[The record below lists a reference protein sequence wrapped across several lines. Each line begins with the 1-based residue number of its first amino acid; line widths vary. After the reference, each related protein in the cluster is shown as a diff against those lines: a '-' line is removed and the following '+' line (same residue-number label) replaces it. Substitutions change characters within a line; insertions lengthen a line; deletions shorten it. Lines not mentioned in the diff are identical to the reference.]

1 MSATVRPSDAPTFRW
16 TLERF
21 LQEGR
26 SLARCRHP
34 SIVGVADVFEAY
46 GTAYMVLEFEDGSS
60 LGRWLDLLGRPPSQD
75 EIDGILMPL
84 LDALAYLHSHD
95 MLHRDIAPD
104 NIMIRR
110 DGKPCLIDFGAARQ
124 AIAERSQ
131 VMSAIVKAGYSPPE
145 QYTTAGRS
153 QGPWTDIYALSGTL
167 YRALSGKRP
176 AEATERQI
184 EDELTPIAEAVEY
197 PEDYRPEFLD
207 AIDAGLRLRP
217 SERPQSVAEWY
228 GMLGLPGSAPIYR
241 PGGQSEPPSSPTSG
255 PGVTRRRD
263 GASQPASAPRSG
275 AAGAA
280 NVDPQAIANVGPGP
294 VTIARVA
301 AERDSRLG
309 RKLVLAVVGASVLVF
324 GSNFAG
330 VWSTPGQREA
340 RLEEERKR
348 GGPIKQVED
357 ERLKR
362 LKQQAE
368 DKERT
373 DRQAR
378 ERQASRDAADKAA
391 RDRATATDPNAPPK
405 LADTDCQTTKPLDGI
420 VAACSEIIS
429 KFNSFAEAYSVRGWA
444 LRERNQP
451 ERALSD
457 FNRALELAATASNYS
472 QRGLTYLRL
481 KDFDRAIVDY
491 NKAVELEPRSAAHIN
506 DRGVAYM
513 DLQDYK
519 RAIADF
525 DRAIELDP
533 RYPLPFNNRARA
545 HALGA
550 KDHTRAIADLDRAI
564 QLNPRY
570 GLAFENR
577 AFSQLDLKD
586 FDKAIADFTKALEFS
601 PRSARAFNGR
611 GVAYER
617 KGNRALAIAR
627 LPSRARCQPRFFS
640 GARESDTAWRETLMG
655 DEAKAGPVA
664 ASTPPP
670 DGTTPP
676 ERRAHST
683 LDSGSEPVGDG
694 TSRAR
699 FLIVGAILLVLALVS
714 TNVLRVWSTPWQVSA
729 RVEAERRA
737 TERREAERVAAD
749 REAAARKEAARKA
762 LEREVAARQE
772 TARRAAEEAAKRRTA
787 EEAAARRA
795 ASEEAA
801 RRRAAQPETR
811 SANLKPRRRGEKAW
825 RKRGASSK
833 S

>member
-1 MSATVRPSDAPTFRW
+1 MSSRDDDTASGRRGPPPLAPEGFSALSTGTRLSERYVVESVIGAGGFGITYLARHEALGKPYAIKEHFPRQFAYRDGVSATVRPSDAPTFRW
-16 TLERF
+16 TLDRF

-75 EIDGILMPL
+75 EIDGILVPL

-153 QGPWTDIYALSGTL
+153 QGPWTDIYALAGTL

-184 EDELTPIAEAVEY
+184 DDELVPIAQAVEF

-228 GMLGLPGSAPIYR
+228 EMLGLPGSAPVYL
-241 PGGQSEPPSSPTSG
+241 PGGQSEQPTSSPTSG
-255 PGVTRRRD
+255 AGASRRRE
-263 GASQPASAPRSG
+263 GTSQPASAPRSG
-275 AAGAA
+275 ARSAPRSGAVGTE
-280 NVDPQAIANVGPGP
+280 NPNPQQVASTGPSP

-309 RKLVLAVVGASVLVF
+309 RNLVFGIIGATVLVF

-340 RLEEERKR
+340 RLEAERKR

-357 ERLKR
+357 DKLKR
-362 LKQQAE
+362 LKQQAA

-373 DRQAR
+373 EREAR
-378 ERQASRDAADKAA
+378 EREAQRTAADKAA
-391 RDRATATDPNAPPK
+391 RDKATAKDPAARPK
-405 LADTDCQTTKPLDGI
+405 LADTDCQTTKPLEGI

-429 KFNSFAEAYSVRGWA
+429 RFNDYADAYSTRGWA

-457 FNRALELAATASNYS
+457 FNRALDLAPDTAATYS

-481 KDFDRAIVDY
+481 KDVDHAIADY
-491 NKAVELEPRSAAHIN
+491 NKAIELSPRSAAFIN

-513 DLQDYK
+513 DLKDYK
-519 RAIADF
+519 RAIVDF
-525 DRAIELDP
+525 DKAIEIDP
-533 RYPLPFNNRARA
+533 SYPLPFNNRARA
-545 HALGA
+545 HSLGA
-550 KDHTRAIADLDRAI
+550 KDHARAIADLDRAI

-586 FDKAIADFTKALEFS
+586 LDKAIADFTKAIEFS
-601 PRSARAFNGR
+601 PRSARAYNGR

-617 KGNRALAIAR
+617 KGNRALAIADYR
-627 LPSRARCQPRFFS
+627 RALDASQS
-640 GARESDTAWRETLMG
+640 YSAARENL
-655 DEAKAGPVA
+655 
-664 ASTPPP
+664 
-670 DGTTPP
+670 
-676 ERRAHST
+676 
-683 LDSGSEPVGDG
+683 
-694 TSRAR
+694 
-699 FLIVGAILLVLALVS
+699 
-714 TNVLRVWSTPWQVSA
+714 
-729 RVEAERRA
+729 
-737 TERREAERVAAD
+737 
-749 REAAARKEAARKA
+749 
-762 LEREVAARQE
+762 
-772 TARRAAEEAAKRRTA
+772 
-787 EEAAARRA
+787 
-795 ASEEAA
+795 
-801 RRRAAQPETR
+801 TR
-811 SANLKPRRRGEKAW
+811 LGEKP
-825 RKRGASSK
+825 
-833 S
+833 

>member
-1 MSATVRPSDAPTFRW
+1 MSRSDDETTGGRKAHGQPAPEGFSALSTGTRLSERYVIESVIGAGGFGITYLARHQALGKPYAIKEHFPRQFAFRDGVSATVRPSDAPTFRW
-16 TLERF
+16 TLDRF

-60 LGRWLDLLGRPPSQD
+60 LGRWLDLLDRPPTQD

-153 QGPWTDIYALSGTL
+153 QGPWTDIYALAGTL
-167 YRALSGKRP
+167 YRALAGTRP

-184 EDELTPIAEAVEY
+184 EDELIPIAEAVEY
-197 PEDYRPEFLD
+197 PEDYRPEFLA

-217 SERPQSVAEWY
+217 SERPQSVATWHT
-228 GMLGLPGSAPIYR
+228 MLGLPGSAPIYR
-241 PGGQSEPPSSPTSG
+241 SGGQSEPPTASPTSG
-255 PGVTRRRD
+255 PGAGRRRE
-263 GASQPASAPRSG
+263 GSSQPASVPRSG
-275 AAGAA
+275 SRPGASGAA
-280 NVDPQAIANVGPGP
+280 NADPLQVASAGPGP

-309 RKLVLAVVGASVLVF
+309 RNLVIGVAGATLLVF

-330 VWSTPGQREA
+330 LWSTPGQIEA
-340 RLEEERKR
+340 RLEQERKQ
-348 GGPIKQVED
+348 GGPIKQTDED
-357 ERLKR
+357 RLKR
-362 LKQQAE
+362 LKQQVE
-368 DKERT
+368 EKERT
-373 DRQAR
+373 DRQIR
-378 ERQASRDAADKAA
+378 ERQAQRDAADKAA
-391 RDRATATDPNAPPK
+391 RDKAVAVDPNARPR
-405 LADTDCQTTKPLDGI
+405 LADTDCQTSKPLEGI

-429 KFNSFAEAYSVRGWA
+429 RFNDYADAYTVRAWA

-457 FNRALELAATASNYS
+457 LNRALELAPNTAATFS
-472 QRGLTYLRL
+472 QRALTYLRL
-481 KDFDRAIVDY
+481 KDFDKAVADY
-491 NKAVELEPRSAAHIN
+491 NKAIELDPRSAEHVN

-570 GLAFENR
+570 GLAYENR
-577 AFSQLDLKD
+577 GFSQLDLKD
-586 FDKAIADFTKALEFS
+586 IDKAIADFTKAIEFS

-617 KGNRALAIAR
+617 KGNRALAIADYR
-627 LPSRARCQPRFFS
+627 RALDVNQGFS
-640 GARESDTAWRETLMG
+640 AARENL
-655 DEAKAGPVA
+655 
-664 ASTPPP
+664 
-670 DGTTPP
+670 
-676 ERRAHST
+676 
-683 LDSGSEPVGDG
+683 
-694 TSRAR
+694 
-699 FLIVGAILLVLALVS
+699 
-714 TNVLRVWSTPWQVSA
+714 
-729 RVEAERRA
+729 
-737 TERREAERVAAD
+737 
-749 REAAARKEAARKA
+749 
-762 LEREVAARQE
+762 
-772 TARRAAEEAAKRRTA
+772 
-787 EEAAARRA
+787 
-795 ASEEAA
+795 
-801 RRRAAQPETR
+801 TR
-811 SANLKPRRRGEKAW
+811 LGEKP
-825 RKRGASSK
+825 
-833 S
+833 

>member
-1 MSATVRPSDAPTFRW
+1 MSRSDDETTGGRKAHGQPAPEGFSALSTGTRLSERYVIESVIGAGGFGITYLARHQALGKPYAIKEHFPRQFAFRDGVSATVRPSDAPTFRW
-16 TLERF
+16 TLDRF

-60 LGRWLDLLGRPPSQD
+60 LGRWLDLLDRPPTQD

-153 QGPWTDIYALSGTL
+153 QGPWTDIYALAGTL
-167 YRALSGKRP
+167 YRALAGTRP

-184 EDELTPIAEAVEY
+184 EDELIPIAEAVEY
-197 PEDYRPEFLD
+197 PEDYRPEFLA

-217 SERPQSVAEWY
+217 SERPQSVATWY
-228 GMLGLPGSAPIYR
+228 TMLGLPGSAPIYR
-241 PGGQSEPPSSPTSG
+241 SGGQSEPPTASPTSG
-255 PGVTRRRD
+255 PGAGRRRE
-263 GASQPASAPRSG
+263 GSSQPASVPRSGSRPG

-280 NVDPQAIANVGPGP
+280 NADPLQVAGAGPGP

-309 RKLVLAVVGASVLVF
+309 RNLVIGVAGATLLVF

-330 VWSTPGQREA
+330 LWSTPGQIEA
-340 RLEEERKR
+340 RLEQERKQ
-348 GGPIKQVED
+348 GGPIKQTDED
-357 ERLKR
+357 RLKR
-362 LKQQAE
+362 LKQQVE
-368 DKERT
+368 EKERT
-373 DRQAR
+373 DRQIR
-378 ERQASRDAADKAA
+378 ERQAQRDAADKAA
-391 RDRATATDPNAPPK
+391 RDKAVAVDPNARPR
-405 LADTDCQTTKPLDGI
+405 LADTDCQTSKPLEGI

-429 KFNSFAEAYSVRGWA
+429 RFNDYADAYTVRAWA

-457 FNRALELAATASNYS
+457 LNRALELAPNTAATFS
-472 QRGLTYLRL
+472 QRALTYLRL
-481 KDFDRAIVDY
+481 KDFDKAVADY
-491 NKAVELEPRSAAHIN
+491 NKAIELDPRSAEHVN

-570 GLAFENR
+570 GLAYENR
-577 AFSQLDLKD
+577 GFSQLDLKD
-586 FDKAIADFTKALEFS
+586 IDKAIADFTKAIEFS

-617 KGNRALAIAR
+617 KGNRALAIADYR
-627 LPSRARCQPRFFS
+627 RALDVNQGFS
-640 GARESDTAWRETLMG
+640 AARENL
-655 DEAKAGPVA
+655 
-664 ASTPPP
+664 
-670 DGTTPP
+670 
-676 ERRAHST
+676 
-683 LDSGSEPVGDG
+683 
-694 TSRAR
+694 
-699 FLIVGAILLVLALVS
+699 
-714 TNVLRVWSTPWQVSA
+714 
-729 RVEAERRA
+729 
-737 TERREAERVAAD
+737 
-749 REAAARKEAARKA
+749 
-762 LEREVAARQE
+762 
-772 TARRAAEEAAKRRTA
+772 
-787 EEAAARRA
+787 
-795 ASEEAA
+795 
-801 RRRAAQPETR
+801 TR
-811 SANLKPRRRGEKAW
+811 LGEKP
-825 RKRGASSK
+825 
-833 S
+833 

>member
-1 MSATVRPSDAPTFRW
+1 MSRSDDETTGGRKAHGQPAPEGFSALSTGTRLSERYVIESVIGAGGFGITYLARHQALGKPYAIKEHFPRQFAFRDGVSATVRPSDAPTFRW
-16 TLERF
+16 TLDRF

-60 LGRWLDLLGRPPSQD
+60 LGRWLDLLDRPPTQD

-153 QGPWTDIYALSGTL
+153 QGPWTDIYALAGTL
-167 YRALSGKRP
+167 YRALAGTRP

-184 EDELTPIAEAVEY
+184 EDELIPIAEAVEY
-197 PEDYRPEFLD
+197 PEDYRPEFLA

-217 SERPQSVAEWY
+217 SERPQSVATWHT
-228 GMLGLPGSAPIYR
+228 MLGLPGSAPIYR
-241 PGGQSEPPSSPTSG
+241 SGGQSEPPTASPTSG
-255 PGVTRRRD
+255 PGAGRRRE
-263 GASQPASAPRSG
+263 GSSQPASVPRSGSRPG

-280 NVDPQAIANVGPGP
+280 NADPLQVAGAGPGP

-309 RKLVLAVVGASVLVF
+309 RNLVIGVAGATLLVF

-330 VWSTPGQREA
+330 LWSTPGQIEA
-340 RLEEERKR
+340 RLEQERKQ
-348 GGPIKQVED
+348 GGPIKQTDED
-357 ERLKR
+357 RLKR
-362 LKQQAE
+362 LKQQVE
-368 DKERT
+368 EKERT
-373 DRQAR
+373 DRQIR
-378 ERQASRDAADKAA
+378 ERQAQRDAADKAA
-391 RDRATATDPNAPPK
+391 RDKAVAVDPNARPR
-405 LADTDCQTTKPLDGI
+405 LADTDCQTSKPLEGI

-429 KFNSFAEAYSVRGWA
+429 RFNDYADAYTVRAWA

-457 FNRALELAATASNYS
+457 LNRALELAPNTAATFS
-472 QRGLTYLRL
+472 QRALTYLRL
-481 KDFDRAIVDY
+481 KDFDKAVADY
-491 NKAVELEPRSAAHIN
+491 NKAIELDPRSAEHVN

-570 GLAFENR
+570 GLAYENR
-577 AFSQLDLKD
+577 GFSQLDLKD
-586 FDKAIADFTKALEFS
+586 IDKAIADFTKAIEFS

-617 KGNRALAIAR
+617 KGNRALAIADYR
-627 LPSRARCQPRFFS
+627 RALDVNQGFS
-640 GARESDTAWRETLMG
+640 AARENL
-655 DEAKAGPVA
+655 
-664 ASTPPP
+664 
-670 DGTTPP
+670 
-676 ERRAHST
+676 
-683 LDSGSEPVGDG
+683 
-694 TSRAR
+694 
-699 FLIVGAILLVLALVS
+699 
-714 TNVLRVWSTPWQVSA
+714 
-729 RVEAERRA
+729 
-737 TERREAERVAAD
+737 
-749 REAAARKEAARKA
+749 
-762 LEREVAARQE
+762 
-772 TARRAAEEAAKRRTA
+772 
-787 EEAAARRA
+787 
-795 ASEEAA
+795 
-801 RRRAAQPETR
+801 TR
-811 SANLKPRRRGEKAW
+811 LGEKP
-825 RKRGASSK
+825 
-833 S
+833 

>member
-1 MSATVRPSDAPTFRW
+1 MSSRDDETASGRRGAASHAPEGFSALSTGTRLSERYVVESVIGAGGFGITYLARHEALGKPYAIKEHFPRQFAFRDGVSATVRPSDAPTFRW
-16 TLERF
+16 TLDRF

-60 LGRWLDLLGRPPSQD
+60 FNRWLDLLGRPPSQD
-75 EIDGILMPL
+75 EIDGILVPL

-153 QGPWTDIYALSGTL
+153 QGPWTDIYALAGTL

-184 EDELTPIAEAVEY
+184 DDELVPIAQAVEY
-197 PEDYRPEFLD
+197 PDDYRPEFLD

-217 SERPQSVAEWY
+217 SQRPQSVAEWY
-228 GMLGLPGSAPIYR
+228 EMLGLPGVAPVYL
-241 PGGQSEPPSSPTSG
+241 PGGKSEQPTSSPATG
-255 PGVTRRRD
+255 PGASRRRE
-263 GASQPASAPRSG
+263 GSSQPASAPRSG
-275 AAGAA
+275 ARSAAAGTA
-280 NVDPQAIANVGPGP
+280 NADFQQAVNAGPSP
-294 VTIARVA
+294 NTVARVA

-309 RKLVLAVVGASVLVF
+309 RNLVYGILGATALVF

-340 RLEEERKR
+340 RLEQERKR
-348 GGPIKQVED
+348 GGPIKQSED
-357 ERLKR
+357 EKLKQLKR
-362 LKQQAE
+362 QAE

-373 DRQAR
+373 DRLAK
-378 ERQASRDAADKAA
+378 ERQAERDAADKAA
-391 RDRATATDPNAPPK
+391 RDRAASADPNARPK
-405 LADTDCQTTKPLDGI
+405 LADTDCQTTKPLEGI

-429 KFNSFAEAYSVRGWA
+429 KFNDYTEAYSVRGWA
-444 LRERNQP
+444 LRERNQA

-457 FNRALELAATASNYS
+457 FNRALDLAPNRPETYS

-481 KDFDRAIVDY
+481 KDFDRAIADY
-491 NKAVELEPRSAAHIN
+491 NKAIELSPRSSAFLN

-513 DLQDYK
+513 DLKDYK

-525 DRAIELDP
+525 DKAIEIDP
-533 RYPLPFNNRARA
+533 SYSLPFNNRARA

-550 KDHTRAIADLDRAI
+550 QDHQRAIADLDRAI

-586 FDKAIADFTKALEFS
+586 LDKAIADFTKAVEFS
-601 PRSARAFNGR
+601 PRSARAYNGR

-617 KGNRALAIAR
+617 KGNRALAIADYR
-627 LPSRARCQPRFFS
+627 RALDAS
-640 GARESDTAWRETLMG
+640 SSYSAARENL
-655 DEAKAGPVA
+655 
-664 ASTPPP
+664 
-670 DGTTPP
+670 
-676 ERRAHST
+676 
-683 LDSGSEPVGDG
+683 
-694 TSRAR
+694 
-699 FLIVGAILLVLALVS
+699 
-714 TNVLRVWSTPWQVSA
+714 
-729 RVEAERRA
+729 
-737 TERREAERVAAD
+737 
-749 REAAARKEAARKA
+749 
-762 LEREVAARQE
+762 
-772 TARRAAEEAAKRRTA
+772 
-787 EEAAARRA
+787 
-795 ASEEAA
+795 
-801 RRRAAQPETR
+801 TR
-811 SANLKPRRRGEKAW
+811 LGEKP
-825 RKRGASSK
+825 
-833 S
+833 

>member
-1 MSATVRPSDAPTFRW
+1 MSSRDNDTAGGRRGQLPHAPEGFSALSTGTRLSERYVVESVIGAGGFGITYLARHEALGKPYAIKEHFPRQFAFRDGVSATVRPSDAPTFRW

-60 LGRWLDLLGRPPSQD
+60 LGRWLEQLGRPPSQD

-167 YRALSGKRP
+167 YRALSGNRP

-217 SERPQSVAEWY
+217 SERPQSVAQWY
-228 GMLGLPGSAPIYR
+228 GLLGLPGSAPVYR

-255 PGVTRRRD
+255 PGTTRRRE
-263 GASQPASAPRSG
+263 GASQPASAPRSAPRSG

-280 NVDPQAIANVGPGP
+280 NADPQAIADVGPGP

-309 RKLVLAVVGASVLVF
+309 RNLVLGVLGASVLIF

-357 ERLKR
+357 EKLIR
-362 LKQQAE
+362 LKQQVE

-373 DRQAR
+373 DRLAR

-391 RDRATATDPNAPPK
+391 RDRAVATDPNAPPK
-405 LADTDCQTTKPLDGI
+405 LADTDCQTSKPLEGI

-429 KFNSFAEAYSVRGWA
+429 KFNNFAEAYAVRGWA

-451 ERALSD
+451 ERSLSD
-457 FNRALELAATASNYS
+457 FNRALELAPTAANYS
-472 QRGLTYLRL
+472 QRGLTHLRL
-481 KDFDRAIVDY
+481 KDFDRAIADY

-586 FDKAIADFTKALEFS
+586 LDKAIADFTKALEFS
-601 PRSARAFNGR
+601 PTSARAFNGR

-617 KGNRALAIAR
+617 KGNRALAIADYR
-627 LPSRARCQPRFFS
+627 RALDANSGFS
-640 GARESDTAWRETLMG
+640 AARENL
-655 DEAKAGPVA
+655 
-664 ASTPPP
+664 
-670 DGTTPP
+670 
-676 ERRAHST
+676 
-683 LDSGSEPVGDG
+683 
-694 TSRAR
+694 
-699 FLIVGAILLVLALVS
+699 
-714 TNVLRVWSTPWQVSA
+714 
-729 RVEAERRA
+729 
-737 TERREAERVAAD
+737 
-749 REAAARKEAARKA
+749 
-762 LEREVAARQE
+762 
-772 TARRAAEEAAKRRTA
+772 
-787 EEAAARRA
+787 
-795 ASEEAA
+795 
-801 RRRAAQPETR
+801 TR
-811 SANLKPRRRGEKAW
+811 LGEKP
-825 RKRGASSK
+825 
-833 S
+833 

>member
-1 MSATVRPSDAPTFRW
+1 
-16 TLERF
+16 
-21 LQEGR
+21 
-26 SLARCRHP
+26 
-34 SIVGVADVFEAY
+34 VADVFEAY

-60 LGRWLDLLGRPPSQD
+60 LARWLDLLGRPPTQD

-153 QGPWTDIYALSGTL
+153 QGPWTDIYALAGTL
-167 YRALSGKRP
+167 YRALAGKRP

-184 EDELTPIAEAVEY
+184 DDELIPIAEAVEY

-228 GMLGLPGSAPIYR
+228 EMLGLPGTAPVYL
-241 PGGQSEPPSSPTSG
+241 PGGQSEAPTASPATG
-255 PGVTRRRD
+255 PGATRRRE
-263 GASQPASAPRSG
+263 GSSQPASVPRSG
-275 AAGAA
+275 ARSGPRTGAGGAA
-280 NVDPQAIANVGPGP
+280 NAGPQQIVNADPSPS
-294 VTIARVA
+294 TIARVA

-309 RKLVLAVVGASVLVF
+309 RNLVYGVIGVTILVF

-330 VWSTPGQREA
+330 VWSTPGQRAA
-340 RLEEERKR
+340 RLEQERQR
-348 GGPIKQVED
+348 GGPIRQAD
-357 ERLKR
+357 DDRLKR

-373 DRQAR
+373 DRLAR
-378 ERQASRDAADKAA
+378 ERQAARDAADKAA
-391 RDRATATDPNAPPK
+391 RDKAVAPDPNARPR
-405 LADTDCQTTKPLDGI
+405 LADTDCQTTKPLEGI
-420 VAACSEIIS
+420 VAACSELIS
-429 KFNSFAEAYSVRGWA
+429 RFNDYAEAYSTRGWA

-457 FNRALELAATASNYS
+457 FNRALDLAPNTAATYS

-481 KDFDRAIVDY
+481 KDFDRAVADY
-491 NKAVELEPRSAAHIN
+491 NKAIELSPRSAAFIN
-506 DRGVAYM
+506 DSGVAYM
-513 DLQDYK
+513 DLKDYK

-533 RYPLPFNNRARA
+533 NYPLPFNNRARA

-550 KDHTRAIADLDRAI
+550 KDHVRAIADLDRAI

-570 GLAFENR
+570 GLAYENR
-577 AFSQLDLKD
+577 AFSQLDVKD
-586 FDKAIADFTKALEFS
+586 LDKAIADFTKAVEFS

-617 KGNRALAIAR
+617 KGNRALAIADYR
-627 LPSRARCQPRFFS
+627 RALDVNS
-640 GARESDTAWRETLMG
+640 GYSAARENL
-655 DEAKAGPVA
+655 
-664 ASTPPP
+664 
-670 DGTTPP
+670 
-676 ERRAHST
+676 
-683 LDSGSEPVGDG
+683 
-694 TSRAR
+694 
-699 FLIVGAILLVLALVS
+699 
-714 TNVLRVWSTPWQVSA
+714 
-729 RVEAERRA
+729 
-737 TERREAERVAAD
+737 
-749 REAAARKEAARKA
+749 
-762 LEREVAARQE
+762 
-772 TARRAAEEAAKRRTA
+772 
-787 EEAAARRA
+787 
-795 ASEEAA
+795 
-801 RRRAAQPETR
+801 TR
-811 SANLKPRRRGEKAW
+811 LGEKP
-825 RKRGASSK
+825 
-833 S
+833 

>member
-1 MSATVRPSDAPTFRW
+1 MSSRDDETASGRRSQAQPAPEGFSALSTGTRLSERYIIESVIGAGGFGITYLARHEALGKAYAIKEHFPRQFAFRDGVSATVRPSDAPTFRW
-16 TLERF
+16 TLDRF
-21 LQEGR
+21 LKEGR

-60 LGRWLDLLGRPPSQD
+60 LGRWLDLLDRPPTQD

-95 MLHRDIAPD
+95 LLHRDIAPD

-153 QGPWTDIYALSGTL
+153 QGPWTDIYALAGTV
-167 YRALSGKRP
+167 YRAIVGKRP
-176 AEATERQI
+176 PEATERQI
-184 EDELTPIAEAVEY
+184 DDELVPIAEAAEY
-197 PEDYRPEFLD
+197 PEDYRQEFLD

-217 SERPQSVAEWY
+217 SERPQSVAQWY
-228 GMLGLPGSAPIYR
+228 AMLGLTGSAPAYL
-241 PGGQSEPPSSPTSG
+241 PGGQLEQPTSSPPSG
-255 PGVTRRRD
+255 PGASRRRE
-263 GASQPASAPRSG
+263 GASHSASTPRSGSRPDSRSG
-275 AAGAA
+275 AAGATGGE
-280 NVDPQAIANVGPGP
+280 PQQVADVGPGP

-309 RKLVLAVVGASVLVF
+309 RNLVIGVGGAALLVF
-324 GSNFAG
+324 GSNLAG
-330 VWSTPGQREA
+330 LWSTPGQHEA
-340 RLEEERKR
+340 RIEKERKQ

-362 LKQQAE
+362 LKQQVE

-373 DRQAR
+373 DRQTR
-378 ERQASRDAADKAA
+378 ERQALRDAADKAA
-391 RDRATATDPNAPPK
+391 RDKATSPDPKVRPR
-405 LADTDCQTTKPLDGI
+405 LADTDCQTSKPLDGI

-429 KFNSFAEAYSVRGWA
+429 RFNDYAEAFTVRAWA

-457 FNRALELAATASNYS
+457 LNRALELAPNTAATYS

-481 KDFDRAIVDY
+481 KDFDRAVADY
-491 NKAVELEPRSAAHIN
+491 NKAIELEPRSAAHIN

-525 DRAIELDP
+525 DRAIEIDP
-533 RYPLPFNNRARA
+533 RYSLPFNNRARA

-577 AFSQLDLKD
+577 GFSQLDLND
-586 FDKAIADFTKALEFS
+586 LDKAIADFTKAIEFS

-611 GVAYER
+611 GVGYER
-617 KGNRALAIAR
+617 KGNRALAIADYR
-627 LPSRARCQPRFFS
+627 RALDANQGFS
-640 GARESDTAWRETLMG
+640 AARENL
-655 DEAKAGPVA
+655 
-664 ASTPPP
+664 
-670 DGTTPP
+670 
-676 ERRAHST
+676 
-683 LDSGSEPVGDG
+683 
-694 TSRAR
+694 
-699 FLIVGAILLVLALVS
+699 
-714 TNVLRVWSTPWQVSA
+714 
-729 RVEAERRA
+729 
-737 TERREAERVAAD
+737 
-749 REAAARKEAARKA
+749 
-762 LEREVAARQE
+762 
-772 TARRAAEEAAKRRTA
+772 
-787 EEAAARRA
+787 
-795 ASEEAA
+795 
-801 RRRAAQPETR
+801 TR
-811 SANLKPRRRGEKAW
+811 LGEKP
-825 RKRGASSK
+825 
-833 S
+833 

>member
-1 MSATVRPSDAPTFRW
+1 MSRSDDETTGGRKAHGQPAPEGFSALSTGTRLSERYVIESVIGAGGFGITYLARHQALGKPYAIKEHFPRQFAFRDGVSATVRPSDAPTFRW
-16 TLERF
+16 TLDRF

-60 LGRWLDLLGRPPSQD
+60 LGRWLDLLDRPPTQD

-153 QGPWTDIYALSGTL
+153 QGPWTDIYALAGTL
-167 YRALSGKRP
+167 YRALAGTRP

-184 EDELTPIAEAVEY
+184 EDELIPIAEAVEY
-197 PEDYRPEFLD
+197 PEDYRPEFLA

-217 SERPQSVAEWY
+217 SERPQSVATWHT
-228 GMLGLPGSAPIYR
+228 MLGLPGSAPIYR
-241 PGGQSEPPSSPTSG
+241 SGGQSEPPTASPTSG
-255 PGVTRRRD
+255 PGAGRRRE
-263 GASQPASAPRSG
+263 GSSQPASVPRSGSRPG

-280 NVDPQAIANVGPGP
+280 NADPLQVAGAGPGP

-309 RKLVLAVVGASVLVF
+309 RNLVIGVAGATLLVF
-324 GSNFAG
+324 GSNYAG
-330 VWSTPGQREA
+330 LWSTPGQIEA
-340 RLEEERKR
+340 RLEQERKQ
-348 GGPIKQVED
+348 GGPIKQTDED
-357 ERLKR
+357 RLKR
-362 LKQQAE
+362 LKQQVE
-368 DKERT
+368 EKERT
-373 DRQAR
+373 DRQIR
-378 ERQASRDAADKAA
+378 ERQAQRDAADKAA
-391 RDRATATDPNAPPK
+391 RDKAVAVDPNARPR
-405 LADTDCQTTKPLDGI
+405 LADTDCQTSKPLEGI

-429 KFNSFAEAYSVRGWA
+429 RFNDYADAYTVRAWA

-457 FNRALELAATASNYS
+457 LNRALELAPNTAATFS
-472 QRGLTYLRL
+472 QRALTYLRL
-481 KDFDRAIVDY
+481 KDFDKAVADY
-491 NKAVELEPRSAAHIN
+491 NKAIELDPRSAEHVN

-570 GLAFENR
+570 GLAYENR
-577 AFSQLDLKD
+577 GFSQLDLKD
-586 FDKAIADFTKALEFS
+586 IDKAIADFTKAIEFS

-617 KGNRALAIAR
+617 KGNRALAIADYR
-627 LPSRARCQPRFFS
+627 RALDVNQGFS
-640 GARESDTAWRETLMG
+640 AARENL
-655 DEAKAGPVA
+655 
-664 ASTPPP
+664 
-670 DGTTPP
+670 
-676 ERRAHST
+676 
-683 LDSGSEPVGDG
+683 
-694 TSRAR
+694 
-699 FLIVGAILLVLALVS
+699 
-714 TNVLRVWSTPWQVSA
+714 
-729 RVEAERRA
+729 
-737 TERREAERVAAD
+737 
-749 REAAARKEAARKA
+749 
-762 LEREVAARQE
+762 
-772 TARRAAEEAAKRRTA
+772 
-787 EEAAARRA
+787 
-795 ASEEAA
+795 
-801 RRRAAQPETR
+801 TR
-811 SANLKPRRRGEKAW
+811 LGEKP
-825 RKRGASSK
+825 
-833 S
+833 

>member
-1 MSATVRPSDAPTFRW
+1 MSRSDDETAGGRKAQGQSAPEGFSALSTGTRLSERYIIESVIGAGGFGITYLARHEALGKPYAIKEHFPRQFAFRDGVSATVRPSDAPTFRW
-16 TLERF
+16 TLDRF

-60 LGRWLDLLGRPPSQD
+60 LSRWLDLLDRPPTQD

-167 YRALSGKRP
+167 YRALAGTRP

-184 EDELTPIAEAVEY
+184 DDELIPIAKAVEY

-217 SERPQSVAEWY
+217 SERPQSVAKWY
-228 GMLGLPGSAPIYR
+228 TMLGLPGSAPVYR
-241 PGGQSEPPSSPTSG
+241 SGGQSEPPTASPTSG
-255 PGVTRRRD
+255 PGTGRRRE
-263 GASQPASAPRSG
+263 GSSQPASAPRAESRPG
-275 AAGAA
+275 TAGAA
-280 NVDPQAIANVGPGP
+280 NGDLQQVAGVGPGP
-294 VTIARVA
+294 VTVARVA

-309 RKLVLAVVGASVLVF
+309 RNLVVGVAGATLLVF

-330 VWSTPGQREA
+330 LWRTPGQIEA
-340 RLEEERKR
+340 RLEQERKQ
-348 GGPIKQVED
+348 GGPIKPSDE

-362 LKQQAE
+362 LKQQVE

-373 DRQAR
+373 DRQIR
-378 ERQASRDAADKAA
+378 ERQAQRDAADKAA
-391 RDRATATDPNAPPK
+391 RDKATAVDPNARPR
-405 LADTDCQTTKPLDGI
+405 LADTDCQTSKPLEGI

-429 KFNSFAEAYSVRGWA
+429 RFNDYAEAYTVRAWA

-457 FNRALELAATASNYS
+457 LNRALELAPNTAATFS
-472 QRGLTYLRL
+472 QRALTYLRL
-481 KDFDRAIVDY
+481 KEFDRAVTDY
-491 NKAVELEPRSAAHIN
+491 DKAIELDPRSAEHVN

-570 GLAFENR
+570 GLAYENR

-586 FDKAIADFTKALEFS
+586 LDKAIADFTKAIEFS

-617 KGNRALAIAR
+617 KGNRALAIADYR
-627 LPSRARCQPRFFS
+627 RALDVNQGFS
-640 GARESDTAWRETLMG
+640 AARENL
-655 DEAKAGPVA
+655 
-664 ASTPPP
+664 
-670 DGTTPP
+670 
-676 ERRAHST
+676 
-683 LDSGSEPVGDG
+683 
-694 TSRAR
+694 
-699 FLIVGAILLVLALVS
+699 
-714 TNVLRVWSTPWQVSA
+714 
-729 RVEAERRA
+729 
-737 TERREAERVAAD
+737 
-749 REAAARKEAARKA
+749 
-762 LEREVAARQE
+762 
-772 TARRAAEEAAKRRTA
+772 
-787 EEAAARRA
+787 
-795 ASEEAA
+795 
-801 RRRAAQPETR
+801 TR
-811 SANLKPRRRGEKAW
+811 LGEKP
-825 RKRGASSK
+825 
-833 S
+833 

>member
-1 MSATVRPSDAPTFRW
+1 MSRSDDETTGGRKAHGQPAPEGFSALSTGTRLSERYVIESVIGAGGFGITYLARHQALGKPYAIKEHFPRQFAFRDGVSATVRPSDAPTFRW
-16 TLERF
+16 TLDRF

-60 LGRWLDLLGRPPSQD
+60 LGRWLDLLDRPPTQD

-153 QGPWTDIYALSGTL
+153 QGPWTDIYALAGTL
-167 YRALSGKRP
+167 YRALAGTRP

-184 EDELTPIAEAVEY
+184 EDELIPIAEAVEY
-197 PEDYRPEFLD
+197 PEDYRPEFLA

-217 SERPQSVAEWY
+217 SERPQSVATWY
-228 GMLGLPGSAPIYR
+228 TMLGLPGSAPIYR
-241 PGGQSEPPSSPTSG
+241 SGGQSEPPTASPTSG
-255 PGVTRRRD
+255 PGAGRRRE
-263 GASQPASAPRSG
+263 GSSQPASVPRSGSRPG

-280 NVDPQAIANVGPGP
+280 NADPLQVAGAGPGP

-309 RKLVLAVVGASVLVF
+309 RNLVIGVAGATLLVF
-324 GSNFAG
+324 GSNYAG
-330 VWSTPGQREA
+330 LWSTPGQIEA
-340 RLEEERKR
+340 RLEQERKQ
-348 GGPIKQVED
+348 GGPIKQTDED
-357 ERLKR
+357 RLKR
-362 LKQQAE
+362 LKQQVE
-368 DKERT
+368 EKERT
-373 DRQAR
+373 DRQIR
-378 ERQASRDAADKAA
+378 ERQAQRDAADKAA
-391 RDRATATDPNAPPK
+391 RDKAVAVDPNARPR
-405 LADTDCQTTKPLDGI
+405 LADTDCQTSKPLEGI

-429 KFNSFAEAYSVRGWA
+429 RFNDYADAYTVRAWA

-457 FNRALELAATASNYS
+457 LNRALELAPNTAATFS
-472 QRGLTYLRL
+472 QRALTYLRL
-481 KDFDRAIVDY
+481 KDFDKAVADY
-491 NKAVELEPRSAAHIN
+491 NKAIELDPRSAEHVN

-570 GLAFENR
+570 GLAYENR
-577 AFSQLDLKD
+577 GFSQLDLKD
-586 FDKAIADFTKALEFS
+586 IDKAIADFTKAIEFS

-617 KGNRALAIAR
+617 KGNRALAIADYR
-627 LPSRARCQPRFFS
+627 RALDVNQGFS
-640 GARESDTAWRETLMG
+640 AARENL
-655 DEAKAGPVA
+655 
-664 ASTPPP
+664 
-670 DGTTPP
+670 
-676 ERRAHST
+676 
-683 LDSGSEPVGDG
+683 
-694 TSRAR
+694 
-699 FLIVGAILLVLALVS
+699 
-714 TNVLRVWSTPWQVSA
+714 
-729 RVEAERRA
+729 
-737 TERREAERVAAD
+737 
-749 REAAARKEAARKA
+749 
-762 LEREVAARQE
+762 
-772 TARRAAEEAAKRRTA
+772 
-787 EEAAARRA
+787 
-795 ASEEAA
+795 
-801 RRRAAQPETR
+801 TR
-811 SANLKPRRRGEKAW
+811 LGEKP
-825 RKRGASSK
+825 
-833 S
+833 